1 MGKMP
6 GKTGMIR
13 RAFSSL
19 IVCGAFLNIPEV
31 GADNTL
37 IFSTS
42 NVEPWGYFVEG
53 NQPAGLLVEFNEAL
67 QDEMRQHDTSGVT
80 FENYIRPYPRVI
92 NDIKTGRADF
102 AVLFN
107 SPESH
112 NFGDSVGEVS
122 TFNVLVTGRH
132 DSKDFLSL
140 DDLEG
145 LPVGHVRGSKYG
157 PAFDNNSKILKV
169 SLDSME
175 KGLDMLLKGRLA
187 ALVCLDQTLYYS
199 LKEKGI
205 SADQTRTLFVIGKA
219 RADLFVSKR
228 SRKRFYIED
237 VEDAL
242 DLLHE
247 KGTIKAIFDINRP
260 H

>member
-1 MGKMP
+1 MGF
-6 GKTGMIR
+6 R
-13 RAFSSL
+13 
-19 IVCGAFLNIPEV
+19 FLNRLACAAISLAISTAV
-31 GADNTL
+31 TADAHDPVV
-37 IFSTS
+37 FSTS
-42 NVEPWGYFVEG
+42 SVEPWGYFIDG

-67 QDEMRQHDTSGVT
+67 QAELKQHSSFDVT

-112 NFGDSVGEVS
+112 NYGDSVGEVS
-122 TFNVLVTGRH
+122 TFDVVVTGRQ
-132 DSKDFLSL
+132 DSAGITSL

-157 PAFDNNSKILKV
+157 PAFDDNTKILKV

-187 ALVCLDQTLYYS
+187 ALICLDQTLYHS
-199 LKEKGI
+199 MNEKGI
-205 SADQTRTLFVIGKA
+205 APDQTKTLFVIGKA
-219 RADLFVSKR
+219 RADLFISKR
-228 SRKRFYIED
+228 SKKRFYMEE

-247 KGTIKAIFDINRP
+247 KGTIKAIFDLNRP